1 MQRAASLHVT
11 PTPSTRAVL
20 LTALAWV
27 TVIAVPLLP
36 GMLANGTASVARL
49 PYETIILVL
58 LSLVATHP
66 VLHRVAATG
75 FALLTVFAAAV
86 AVLDRA
92 FRATID
98 RGFAP
103 VEDWR
108 AIANAYRVVE
118 NVVGPVLAAL
128 TATLAVALAIAVVAA
143 VAWCALRCLRTVAAA
158 GHRGRVA
165 VASAALAWSVLAI
178 AGLQLPSGAAVAAAD
193 PVSSLTEAVQE
204 TTASIRDRD
213 AFAEALEIDPLAERP
228 PERVLEGLRGKDVV
242 FAFVESYGEVA
253 VSGTESMAGISRVID
268 DYAEQLTRSGY
279 RAESA
284 LLTSP
289 TFGGVSWLA
298 HSTLESGTW
307 VNSQQR
313 YDELLDSERLTLSR
327 VFGEAGWRTVAVKPA
342 HTEPWPEGDAFYDF
356 DRILDERALGFDGR
370 PFGFALVPDQ
380 FTWHRFAAEELSRDG
395 APIMAQMSLISSHSP
410 WTPTPELVPWSEV
423 DDSVAFEGQSR
434 DAGDVW
440 PDPAR
445 VRAAYAESIE
455 YSLASTLSFLDSYD
469 SSDLVLVLVGDHQPS
484 RIVSGESADTDVP
497 IMIVS
502 KDPAVF
508 ASIDEWGWEP
518 GFRPSPDAPVLRMD
532 AFRDRFVAAF
542 SGEQ

>member
-1 MQRAASLHVT
+1 MGA
-11 PTPSTRAVL
+11 TRVSIAVN
-20 LTALAWV
+20 ALAWV
-27 TVIAVPLLP
+27 TVIVVPLVP
-36 GMLANGTASVARL
+36 GMLGSGTASVARL
-49 PYETIILVL
+49 PVETIVFL
-58 LSLVATHP
+58 LVALVVPNPT
-66 VLHRVAATG
+66 VQRVVATG
-75 FALLTVFAAAV
+75 FALLTTIAV
-86 AVLDRA
+86 AIAVLDRS

-103 VEDWR
+103 AEDWR

-118 NVVGPVLAAL
+118 NVTGPVVAAL
-128 TATLAVALAIAVVAA
+128 AGTLAVVLAITLVAA
-143 VAWCALRCLRTVAAA
+143 VTWCALRCARATADA
-158 GHRGRVA
+158 GRGGRVA
-165 VASAALAWSVLAI
+165 VVSAAAAWSVLAI
-178 AGLQLPSGAAVAAAD
+178 AGVQHPAGGAVAAAD
-193 PVSSLTEAVQE
+193 PLSSVSTAVAQTSE
-204 TTASIRDRD
+204 SIRDRD
-213 AFAEALEIDPLAERP
+213 AFAEALMVDPLAERSP
-228 PERVLEGLRGKDVV
+228 DELFEALRGKDVV
-242 FAFVESYGEVA
+242 IAFVESYGEVA

-268 DYAEQLTRSGY
+268 EYAEQLTRSGY

-313 YDELLDSERLTLSR
+313 YDTLLDSERLTLSR
-327 VFGEAGWRTVAVKPA
+327 VFGDAGWRTVAVKPA

-356 DRILDERALGFDGR
+356 DRMLDERALGFDGR

-380 FTWHRFAAEELSRDG
+380 FTWHRFAAEELSRNG
-395 APIMAQMSLISSHSP
+395 TPIMAQMSLISSHSP

-423 DDSVAFEGQSR
+423 DDSAAFEGQSR

-455 YSLASTLSFLDSYD
+455 YSLASTLSFLESYD

-484 RIVSGESADTDVP
+484 RIVSGETADTDVP
-497 IMIVS
+497 ITIVS
-502 KDPAVF
+502 KDSAVF
-508 ASIDEWGWEP
+508 ERIDEWGWQR
-518 GFRPSPDAPVLRMD
+518 GLRPTPEAPVWRMD
-532 AFRDRFVAAF
+532 TFRDRFVSAF
-542 SGEQ
+542 SGEE

>member
-1 MQRAASLHVT
+1 MQRSAPLAVT
-11 PTPSTRAVL
+11 PARSTRALL
-20 LTALAWV
+20 LTVLAWV

-36 GMLANGTASVARL
+36 GMLASGTASAARL
-49 PYETIILVL
+49 PYETIVLVL
-58 LSLVATHP
+58 LALVVPHP
-66 VLHRVAATG
+66 VLHRASAAA

-86 AVLDRA
+86 AVLDRS

-103 VEDWR
+103 AEDWR

-118 NVVGPVLAAL
+118 NVVGPALAAL

-143 VAWCALRCLRTVAAA
+143 VSWCALRCVRTVAAA
-158 GHRGRVA
+158 GRRGRVA
-165 VASAALAWSVLAI
+165 VASAAVAWSVLAV
-178 AGLQLPSGAAVAAAD
+178 AGVQHPTGSAVAASD
-193 PVSSLTEAVQE
+193 PVSSLSATVAQTTE
-204 TTASIRDRD
+204 SIRDRE
-213 AFAEALEIDPLAERP
+213 AFADALRADPLAERP

-242 FAFVESYGEVA
+242 VAFVESYGEVA

-268 DYAEQLTRSGY
+268 DYAEQLARSGY
-279 RAESA
+279 RADSA
-284 LLTSP
+284 FLTSP

-313 YDELLDSERLTLSR
+313 YDTLLDSDRLTLSR
-327 VFGEAGWRTVAVKPA
+327 VFGDAGWRTVAVKPA

-356 DRILDERALGFDGR
+356 DRMLDERALGFDGR

-380 FTWHRFAAEELSRDG
+380 FTWHRFATEELSRDD

-410 WTPTPELVPWSEV
+410 WTPTPELVPWSNV
-423 DDSVAFEGQSR
+423 DDPAAFDDQSR

-440 PDPAR
+440 PDPVR

-497 IMIVS
+497 ITIIA

-508 ASIDEWGWEP
+508 ESIDEWGWEP